1 MDLGF
6 YGNSMDY
13 SIVILLM
20 FSSLMLLMLTGQR
33 VFGIMGFVGVACAL
47 ALWGQG
53 GSEMGFNAAIKL
65 FNWYPMLTL
74 PMFIFMG
81 YMLSESG
88 IANDLYHMLHVWMGG
103 LRGGL
108 AIGTMFLMVMVSCL
122 NGLSV
127 AGMAIG
133 CSVAL
138 PELVKRNYDKRMI
151 SGIIQS
157 GSSLGILTPPS
168 VVLVL
173 YGIIARQ
180 PIGPLWLAGIGPG
193 LLLAGMFLIYIVVR
207 CHLQPELG
215 PALPPEERQHTRA
228 EKIRVLG
235 AGILPLM
242 MMALVIGSFFLGY
255 ASLVESSAIGALSSL
270 LVAFFKRRLSREVMR
285 RTLQRSLNASAM
297 FMWIMM
303 AALAFASVFDGLGAV
318 RAIEQIFLEEW
329 GLAPWQVLSLMLI
342 SFMLLGI
349 FLDDTAM
356 LVIVAPLYIPMIVK
370 LGYSPIWFGVL
381 YTITCQIAYLTPPFG
396 YNLFLMRAM
405 SPPQFTIRDIY
416 ASIIPFVLMMILA
429 MLLVICFPQIA
440 LWLPEHFMVTS

>member
-1 MDLGF
+1 
-6 YGNSMDY
+6 
-13 SIVILLM
+13 M
-20 FSSLMLLMLTGQR
+20 FSTLMLLMLTGQR
-33 VFGIMGFVGVACAL
+33 VFGVMGFVGVVCAIF
-47 ALWGQG
+47 LWGEG
-53 GSEMGFNAAIKL
+53 GWELGFSAAIKL

-88 IANDLYHMLHVWMGG
+88 IANDLYRMLHVWMGG

-108 AIGTMFLMVMVSCL
+108 AIGTLFLMVMISCM

-138 PELVKRNYDKRMI
+138 PELTKRNYDKRMI

-157 GSSLGILTPPS
+157 GSSLGILVPPS

-173 YGIIARQ
+173 YGMIARQ
-180 PIGPLWLAGIGPG
+180 PIDALWLAGIVPG
-193 LLLAGMFLIYIVVR
+193 LMMAAFFLIYVVVR
-207 CHLQPELG
+207 CWLQPSLG
-215 PALPPEERQHTRA
+215 PALPKSERNFSRG
-228 EKIRVLG
+228 EKIRVLA
-235 AGILPLM
+235 AGIIPVLLM
-242 MMALVIGSFFLGY
+242 VVVIGSFFLGY
-255 ASLVESSAIGALSSL
+255 ASLVESSAIGACLSL
-270 LVAFFKRRLSREVMR
+270 LIAFFRRRLTRQVFHN
-285 RTLQRSLNASAM
+285 TLKQSLNASAM

-303 AALAFASVFDGLGAV
+303 AALAFAAVFDGLGAV
-318 RAIEQIFLEEW
+318 RAIEKIFLDQW
-329 GLAPWQVLSLMLI
+329 GLSPWTVLILMQL
-342 SFMLLGI
+342 SFVVLGI

-370 LGYSPIWFGVL
+370 LGFSPVWFGII

-405 SPPQFTIRDIY
+405 SPPEFTIKDIY
-416 ASIIPFVLMMILA
+416 VSIVPFVAIMFASIILIMM
-429 MLLVICFPQIA
+429 FPQIA
-440 LWLPEHFMVTS
+440 LWLPGLFNSKP

>member
-1 MDLGF
+1 LSAF
-6 YGNSMDY
+6 TWSLRVDY
-13 SIVILLM
+13 TFVILLM
-20 FSSLMLLMLTGQR
+20 FSSLMLLMATGQR
-33 VFGIMGFVGVACAL
+33 VFGVMGFVGVACAL
-47 ALWGQG
+47 WLWGPG

-133 CSVAL
+133 CTVAL

-193 LLLAGMFLIYIVVR
+193 LLLAAMFLIYIIAR
-207 CHLQPELG
+207 CRLQPELG
-215 PALPPEERQHTRA
+215 PALPASERQYSRA
-228 EKIRVLG
+228 EKFRVLG
-235 AGILPLM
+235 AGILPLIM
-242 MMALVIGSFFLGY
+242 MLLVIGSFFLGY
-255 ASLVESSAIGALSSL
+255 ASLVESSAIGALASL
-270 LVAFFKRRLSREVMR
+270 LIALAKGRLNREVLH
-285 RTLQRSLNASAM
+285 RTLRHSLNASAM

-303 AALAFASVFDGLGAV
+303 AALAFAAVFDGLGAV
-318 RAIEQIFLEEW
+318 RAVERLFLDQM
-329 GLAPWQVLSLMLI
+329 GLSPWQVLVLMQI
-342 SFMLLGI
+342 SFLIMGV

-356 LVIVAPLYIPMIVK
+356 LVIVAPLYIPIIMR
-370 LGYSPIWFGVL
+370 LGFSPIWFGIL

-405 SPPQFTIRDIY
+405 SPPSFTIRDIY
-416 ASIIPFVLMMILA
+416 VSIVPFVLMMLLA
-429 MLLVICFPQIA
+429 MILIMVFPQIA
-440 LWLPEHFMVTS
+440 LWIPEHVTLRS